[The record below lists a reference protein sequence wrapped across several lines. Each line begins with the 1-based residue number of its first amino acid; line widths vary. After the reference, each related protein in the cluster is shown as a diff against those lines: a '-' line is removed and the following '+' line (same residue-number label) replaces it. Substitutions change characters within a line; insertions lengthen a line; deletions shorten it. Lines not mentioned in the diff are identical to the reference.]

1 MSLIKYSL
9 ISVFNC
15 TVPGADR
22 HTEKQDSVILESLMR
37 NHRTLVAQRVYYI
50 EVNRDEGLLHTVKQG
65 GRVYGVQL
73 DQGDRLS
80 SGSKWVKRRLC
91 GEAWALELVYRM
103 LDCTGTRQGN
113 LPTGC

>member
-22 HTEKQDSVILESLMR
+22 HTEKQGSVILESLMR
-37 NHRTLVAQRVYYI
+37 NYRTLVAQRVYYI
-50 EVNRDEGLLHTVKQG
+50 ELNRDEGLLHTVKQG

-73 DQGDRLS
+73 NQGDRLS

-103 LDCTGTRQGN
+103 LDCTGIRQGN
-113 LPTGC
+113 SPTGC